1 MHHSEDSVPYDIL
14 NTISSNY
21 VEDTLEPFKSRKSSI
36 KQPLSTQKINSKKIN
51 KWDLERFKLI
61 SRNKPSKNKKSK

>member
-1 MHHSEDSVPYDIL
+1 MHHAEDTVPYDVL

-51 KWDLERFKLI
+51 K
-61 SRNKPSKNKKSK
+61 